1 MLLELTPLAKALAS
15 LERALQRSR
24 EAPEDDV
31 VRDGVIQR
39 FEYSYELAWRMLKRR
54 LQADAPTPAEIDR
67 LGFKDLIRAGASR
80 GYIADPTAW
89 FGYREMRNITSHTY
103 DEQKARE
110 VYRAALAFHA
120 DARALLESLASSGA
134 AD

>member
-1 MLLELTPLAKALAS
+1 MGKPIAAHEFCKRL
-15 LERALQRSR
+15 
-24 EAPEDDV
+24 
-31 VRDGVIQR
+31 
-39 FEYSYELAWRMLKRR
+39 YSYELAWRILKRR
-54 LQADAPTPAEIDR
+54 LQADAPTPAAIDR

-89 FGYREMRNITSHTY
+89 FGYREMRNIASHTY

-134 AD
+134 D